1 MKIKYGT
8 MGIVALTVYYTIKWY
23 SALGDAIDIIA
34 KDGMGWEESVV
45 IALAFCLPIIFLF
58 GFNDR

>member
-23 SALGDAIDIIA
+23 SVLGDAINIFA
-34 KDGMGWEESVV
+34 KAGIGWQECVV
-45 IALAFCLPIIFLF
+45 ITVAFCLPIIFLL
-58 GFNDR
+58 GLNDR